1 MNNTIICLYF
11 VSSVWLYSFIM
22 LLIYIFFHIVL
33 SYFIY
38 FVVLLPFG
46 DHLLKFFPDP
56 FDFDKIG
63 SVAANII
70 AERTKANG
78 SSKGHVSFL

>member
-1 MNNTIICLYF
+1 M
-11 VSSVWLYSFIM
+11 
-22 LLIYIFFHIVL
+22 
-33 SYFIY
+33 
-38 FVVLLPFG
+38 LLPFG
-46 DHLLKFFPDP
+46 DYLLKFFPDP

-78 SSKGHVSFL
+78 SSNGHVSFLYI